1 MTEYGE
7 VVDIKGNTAYVKFH
21 RTSACGK
28 CGACGLLST
37 QNEIVV
43 EMENKLNVAAGD
55 YVSVEI
61 AMKKA
66 LKASAIAYVVPLI
79 MLILGVA
86 FGWLLSGV
94 WGVFQNTDVTM
105 ALCGIIFAI
114 LSFLLLKAA
123 YPLYNKTVTNVYRM
137 VDRKEDKQTKCNDQ
151 GV

>member
-28 CGACGLLST
+28 CGACGLLSN

-43 EMENKLNVAAGD
+43 EMENELNVSAGD

-61 AMKKA
+61 TMKKA
-66 LKASAIAYVVPLI
+66 LKASAIAYIVPLV
-79 MLILGVA
+79 MLILGVV

-94 WGVFQNTDVTM
+94 WGVFPNTDVTM
-105 ALCGIIFAI
+105 AICGIIFAI
-114 LSFLLLKAA
+114 LSFLLLKVA

-137 VDRKEDKQTKCNDQ
+137 VDRKQDKDNETK
-151 GV
+151 

>member
-94 WGVFQNTDVTM
+94 WGVFRNTDVTM